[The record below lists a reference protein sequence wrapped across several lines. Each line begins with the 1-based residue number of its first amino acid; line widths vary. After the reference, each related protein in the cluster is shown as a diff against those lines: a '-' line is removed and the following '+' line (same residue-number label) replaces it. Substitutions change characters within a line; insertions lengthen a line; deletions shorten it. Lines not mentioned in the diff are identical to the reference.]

1 MEILK
6 KHIIGTLFFLICIG
20 SSVAQTQEVEAI
32 YSRLDSYLEQ
42 PDSDNQSE
50 LLNVVEATLSNDKEV
65 LLAKTIAYCNIGYI
79 ETQNKA
85 LQKAIEVYEKA
96 KQMFFS
102 ENLSNYDIIE
112 YCLKPLGNLYIK
124 TQALSEAENTIKHY
138 IIYARETGQTKQQ
151 VSGVLNLSVLYH
163 NRGEFH
169 KAKNILLQALKES
182 PTNHDLKINLASA
195 YYALHQIEETK
206 NLLNDVLKSNSNNPK
221 AYQLLAQVNLSE
233 KENSKAILNLRKA
246 IKLLHNAS
254 YINFREVAKMKLSL
268 AETYFVSGQIE
279 SSLSHIQ
286 QIYKLLIPSY
296 NLEQYLPK
304 NDQLYAET
312 ILMDALDLQG
322 NVFINQSNLDEA
334 LEAFSLASEVSDYL
348 FAELYVQGS
357 KLLAQQDVKRRSEMM
372 MEVFYKQ
379 YQSTKNKEWI
389 AKAVHLDN
397 KVKGRIVSEAMF
409 LKAKLNS
416 LENKKFSEFRRL
428 QKEFAVINDQ
438 IQKQILNNN
447 LEYDKLAHLQ
457 KEYSAL
463 LTKQRI
469 EYSNIQSE
477 IANSLI
483 TNSIVDLDEIIHKAT
498 ISNQTLVSYFVGS
511 EMVYQIVIS
520 KEKLI
525 FQKIVGSKT
534 EHLQFTEAIRS
545 YSRFFDSPATIN
557 NDIPLFTASSLK
569 LFKILQLPE
578 AENLIII
585 PDGILSFIPFQT
597 LLTSESSIF
606 KYAEMPF
613 LIFKSTVSYTISFTE
628 YLRNT
633 SSLDEKQS
641 VLGVFPVFK
650 NSVQE
655 LEYSVNEAKAI
666 TEVFKS
672 DLLMET
678 QATVKNFVT
687 SVNSHTIL
695 HLSTHATGGSF
706 SSGPSISFFDRTFSV
721 EELYGH
727 QFSNQL
733 VILSACDTGVGKV
746 VKGEGAL
753 SLARGFQYAGASNVL
768 FSLWQVN
775 DKSTAELMEYYYQ
788 NLSKNRSRNLSLHR
802 ASINYL
808 QNKTI
813 DNTRKSPYY
822 WGAFVYYG
830 ATDTPQEK
838 RNISSLSFLIFLIP
852 LIGIGVWYFKKR
864 KKT

>member
-1 MEILK
+1 M
-6 KHIIGTLFFLICIG
+6 FFLICIG
-20 SSVAQTQEVEAI
+20 SSVAQTQDVDAI
-32 YSRLDSYLEQ
+32 YSRLDPYIEQ
-42 PDSDNQSE
+42 PNSENQFE
-50 LLNVVEATLSNDKEV
+50 LLNVVDATLSRDKEV

-85 LQKAIEVYEKA
+85 HQKAIEVYEKA
-96 KQMFFS
+96 KQLYFS

-138 IIYARETGQTKQQ
+138 IIYARETGQAKQQ
-151 VSGVLNLSVLYH
+151 VSGILNLSVLYH

-169 KAKNILLQALKES
+169 KAKNILLQALKDS

-195 YYALHQIEETK
+195 YFALHQIKETK
-206 NLLNDVLKSNSNNPK
+206 NLLNEVLKSNSNDPK
-221 AYQLLAQVNLSE
+221 AYQLLAQVELSE
-233 KENSKAILNLRKA
+233 KENDKAILNLKKA
-246 IKLLHNAS
+246 IKILHNAS
-254 YINFREVAKMKLSL
+254 NINFREAAKMQLSL
-268 AETYFVSGQIE
+268 AETYFVSGQME
-279 SSLSHIQ
+279 NSLSQIQ

-296 NLEQYLPK
+296 NLEQSLPR
-304 NDQLYAET
+304 NDQVYAET

-322 NVFINQSNLDEA
+322 NVLNNQSNLDEA
-334 LEAFSLASEVSDYL
+334 LEAFNLASEVSDYL

-389 AKAVHLDN
+389 AKAVQLDN
-397 KVKGRIVSEAMF
+397 KVKGRIVSEAVF

-416 LENKKFSEFRRL
+416 SENKKFSEFQKL
-428 QKEFAVINDQ
+428 QKEFAVISDQ
-438 IQKQILNNN
+438 IQKQVLNNN
-447 LEYDKLAHLQ
+447 LDYDKLVHLQ

-469 EYSNIQSE
+469 QYTNIQSE
-477 IANSLI
+477 IANSLMS
-483 TNSIVDLDEIIHKAT
+483 NSFVDLDEVIHKTT

-511 EMVYQIVIS
+511 EAVYQFGIS

-534 EHLQFTEAIRS
+534 EHQQFTEAIRS
-545 YSRFFDSPATIN
+545 YNRFFDNPATIN
-557 NDIPLFTASSLK
+557 NDIPLFTDSSLK
-569 LFKILQLPE
+569 LFRKLQLPK

-613 LIFKSTVSYTISFTE
+613 LIFESTVSYTVSFTE

-633 SSLDEKQS
+633 TPLDERQS

-650 NSVQE
+650 NSAQE

-666 TEVFKS
+666 AEVFKS
-672 DLLMET
+672 DMLMEPK
-678 QATVKNFVT
+678 ATVKNFVA
-687 SVNSHTIL
+687 SADSHTIL

-721 EELYGH
+721 EELYGLE
-727 QFSNQL
+727 FSNQL

-746 VKGEGAL
+746 VKGEGTL

-768 FSLWQVN
+768 LSLWQVN

-788 NLSKNRSRNLSLHR
+788 NLSKTNSRNLSLHG
-802 ASINYL
+802 ASLDYL

-830 ATDTPQEK
+830 TTDAPQEK
-838 RNISSLSFLIFLIP
+838 RNISSVYFLLLLIP
-852 LIGIGVWYFKKR
+852 LIGIGIWYYKKR
-864 KKT
+864 KKTSVNSKELY